1 MKTTSTWN
9 DTEWETF
16 TKLMTDKLIEGIITV
31 TFKKKDGSERVMKCT
46 LSPTVI
52 PQTPLVEGRKER
64 AIPKNSMSVYDTDAR
79 DWRSFVVRNIT
90 EVSFSE
96 A

>member
-1 MKTTSTWN
+1 MKTTPTWS
-9 DTEWETF
+9 DAEWETF
-16 TKLMTDKLIEGIITV
+16 TNLMKDKLTEGIITV
-31 TFKKKDGSERVMKCT
+31 TFNKKDGSERVMKCT
-46 LSPTVI
+46 LSPTIV
-52 PQTPLVEGRKER
+52 PNTPMVEGRKER

-90 EVSFSE
+90 EISFPE